1 MRKVNNSVQVSK
13 AECVVLVWRNMYEAI
28 VLTQESKFYEFCFR
42 WFYFPHILLF
52 MHLHCLE
59 RGFTIPDFLAFLHI
73 CHISRFIIIKHN
85 LSKNRIKFLNDSFH
99 LSIIQTYSALPKKLS
114 R

>member
-1 MRKVNNSVQVSK
+1 
-13 AECVVLVWRNMYEAI
+13 MYEAI

-52 MHLHCLE
+52 MPWKRIYH
-59 RGFTIPDFLAFLHI
+59 IPDFLAFLHI

-85 LSKNRIKFLNDSFH
+85 LSKNRITFLNDSFH
-99 LSIIQTYSALPKKLS
+99 LSIIQTYSALPKKLP